1 MTAPTLPVAHAPSIR
16 SASLGAHFGRVPPM
30 PRTAL
35 VVLATLVAACIA
47 GPWLAT
53 DDPTAFG
60 DVVTTRFLPPLA
72 RAPDGTLHAF
82 GTDAFGRD
90 VLARTLV
97 AGRLSLA
104 VGVAGAVASGALGA
118 LAGAVAGWHGGW
130 IDRAVTALADAL
142 LAIPRL
148 VLLLVCAALWAP
160 GVPTLVTVLAL
171 TGWMGVARLVRAE
184 VMGLRDRDFVHA
196 AHATGVPP
204 WRTLRRHVLP
214 NAVAPALVA
223 TSLGVGGAI
232 LLEAGLSYLG
242 LGVQPPAPSWGNM
255 IAGGRE
261 HLLTAPWI
269 ALAPGLAVVV
279 TVAACTLVADWLELR
294 IAGRDPA

>member
-1 MTAPTLPVAHAPSIR
+1 MPSI
-16 SASLGAHFGRVPPM
+16 ALGALG
-30 PRTAL
+30 
-35 VVLATLVAACIA
+35 VLALACIA
-47 GPWLAT
+47 VPWLAT
-53 DDPTAFG
+53 QDPVAIG
-60 DVVTTRFLPPLA
+60 DVLARRFLPPLA
-72 RAPDGTLHAF
+72 RDGDGVRHLF

-90 VLARTLV
+90 VLVRMLV

-104 VGVAGAVASGALGA
+104 VGVAGAIGSGALGA
-118 LAGAVAGWHGGW
+118 LLGALAGWRGGMVDAA
-130 IDRAVTALADAL
+130 ITALADAL

-160 GVPTLVTVLAL
+160 GIPTLVTVLAL

-184 VMGLRDRDFVHA
+184 VLGLRARDYVQA
-196 AHATGVPP
+196 ARAIGVAE
-204 WRTLRRHVLP
+204 WRTLWRHVLP
-214 NAVAPALVA
+214 NAIAPALVA

-232 LLEAGLSYLG
+232 LLESGLSYLG

-261 HLLTAPWI
+261 HLLVAPWI

-279 TVAACTLVADWLELR
+279 TVAAATLVGDWLELR
-294 IAGRDPA
+294 LAGRAPA